1 MSQNSE
7 EKAIVKLITGFE
19 LATAKQNVSLLE
31 PLLNKHFRVTMNQL
45 FGSTEVT
52 VMDRSTYLQKVR
64 EKIFGGEKRE
74 ISIITTIVSGNTAVA
89 VVKFVGQKMSFQSIL
104 SFVKNKNGL
113 WELVE
118 DIPTIVAS

>member
-1 MSQNSE
+1 MKTIIILLLTFNSFFSMSQNSE

-52 VMDRSTYLQKVR
+52 VMDRSTYL
-64 EKIFGGEKRE
+64 
-74 ISIITTIVSGNTAVA
+74 
-89 VVKFVGQKMSFQSIL
+89 
-104 SFVKNKNGL
+104 
-113 WELVE
+113 
-118 DIPTIVAS
+118 